1 MTPAAAGSPRWAR
14 GRGHTPGRLL
24 TCVLAAVCQWR
35 LAHTFTI
42 KWILP
47 MRFFPQLIARIVIL
61 HKQQLNPE
69 KKG

>member
-14 GRGHTPGRLL
+14 GRDHTPGRRLL

-47 MRFFPQLIARIVIL
+47 PMRFLARIVIL
-61 HKQQLNPE
+61 NKQQLILG